1 MLAPGEPRGERYKGG
16 EPTPAAIT
24 GKEKLYQCWTLLA
37 DAVQNE
43 RRGPAIWAATAADP
57 STTFPAHPPL
67 FAEKRAN
74 ETCKTAFPA
83 LNWPLPLPD
92 QSAK

>member
-1 MLAPGEPRGERYKGG
+1 MGQPPLLSLV
-16 EPTPAAIT
+16 
-24 GKEKLYQCWTLLA
+24 KEKLSQCWTLLA

-43 RRGPAIWAATAADP
+43 RCGAAIWAAAAADP
-57 STTFPAHPPL
+57 STAFPAHPPL

-74 ETCKTAFPA
+74 ETCKRAFPA